1 MKLTYTTKN
10 GRVTAELEGES
21 QKELFTELNRFQEV
35 FEETTCGK
43 CGNDDIKY
51 VVRTVDDNQY
61 YELRCNSS
69 KCGARLSF
77 GVHKKGGGLF
87 PKRKDADGKTWLPD
101 NGWVKWNPKT
111 EKSE

>member
-10 GRVTAELEGES
+10 GRITAELEGES
-21 QKELFTELNRFQEV
+21 QKDLFGELNKFQEV
-35 FEETTCGK
+35 FEENICGK
-43 CGNDDIKY
+43 CGNEDVKF

-61 YELRCNSS
+61 YELRCS
-69 KCGARLSF
+69 KCGARLAF

-87 PKRKDADGKTWLPD
+87 PKRKDNDGKWLPD

-111 EKSE
+111 EQSE

>member
-10 GRVTAELEGES
+10 GRIAVEVEGES
-21 QKELFTELNRFQEV
+21 QKDLFLELARFQEV

-43 CGNDDIKY
+43 CGSENLRF

-61 YELRCNSS
+61 YELRCLD
-69 KCGARLSF
+69 CGARLAF

-87 PKRKDADGKTWLPD
+87 PKRRGENNEWLPD
-101 NGWVKWNPKT
+101 RGWVKWNSQT
-111 EKSE
+111 GSNE